1 MTRWRS
7 SLVLPCAL
15 LSIAACPSGSGDDSG
30 GGTGSPTTTTPAAT
44 ASATEPST
52 ETGSPL
58 RCDQATTPEQCAQA
72 EPWTADDPY
81 GCSWTPIYVATLAAD
96 GSCSFEPMGGSCT
109 EFAYGDTDCGQ
120 HPAACGFEVFGEVAE
135 DGTMTIA
142 RTPSSCEQDP
152 FVLPLVLCSNGIDA
166 GTGDTGSDTGGPTD
180 EEMLC
185 TCGCA
190 PSYP

>member
-1 MTRWRS
+1 MPRWVS
-7 SLVLPCAL
+7 GLLVALSLGCAHH
-15 LSIAACPSGSGDDSG
+15 AM
-30 GGTGSPTTTTPAAT
+30 PTLEAPGPRVPA
-44 ASATEPST
+44 
-52 ETGSPL
+52 
-58 RCDQATTPEQCAQA
+58 RDQATTPEQCAQA